1 VLAAWSRY
9 GSRRGVL
16 VSINIF
22 LIDDQMIVLEGL
34 RALLETHLQ
43 LKVVGMATNSQN
55 ALTQVRVTRPH
66 VVVSEF
72 SLLVDDSARGDDSK
86 GNDLP
91 TGVNTMRQLALECP
105 NAKIVVLSM
114 NTSTDYIAQ
123 ALQAGASGYVAK
135 NAGSRELIDAIFSV
149 ASGRRYLS
157 RDLSLALSDAYISD
171 QIAGN
176 PLHILSPRERQVL
189 QLVVQGTP
197 SSAIAQLL
205 GLSVSTVDTYR
216 SRLKVKLG
224 VDNTVDLVKFAIRNQ
239 LTAVD

>member
-1 VLAAWSRY
+1 L
-9 GSRRGVL
+9 
-16 VSINIF
+16 SIKVF

-34 RALLETHLQ
+34 RALLETHRH

-55 ALTQVRVTRPH
+55 AVVQVRDTRPH

-72 SLLVDDSARGDDSK
+72 SLLVDDGK

-91 TGVNTMRQLALECP
+91 AGISTMRQLALECP
-105 NAKIVVLSM
+105 NARIVVLSM

-135 NAGSRELIDAIFSV
+135 NAGSGELIDAIFSV
-149 ASGRRYLS
+149 AAGRRYLS
-157 RDLSLALSDAYISD
+157 RELSLALSDAYISE

-176 PLHILSPRERQVL
+176 PIHILSPREREVL

-197 SSAIAQLL
+197 SAVIAQLL

-224 VDNTVDLVKFAIRNQ
+224 IDNTVDLVKFAIRNQ
-239 LTAVD
+239 LTAID

>member
-1 VLAAWSRY
+1 VA
-9 GSRRGVL
+9 
-16 VSINIF
+16 ITIF

-34 RALLETHLQ
+34 RALLETHSQ

-55 ALTQVRVTRPH
+55 ALAQVRAMRPH

-72 SLLVDDSARGDDSK
+72 SLLMDDGK

-91 TGVNTMRQLALECP
+91 TGVDTMRQLALECP

-149 ASGRRYLS
+149 AAGRRFLS
-157 RDLSLALSDAYISD
+157 RELSLALSDAYISD

-176 PLHILSPRERQVL
+176 PIHILSPREREVL
-189 QLVVQGTP
+189 QLVVQGT
-197 SSAIAQLL
+197 SSSMIAQLL

-224 VDNTVDLVKFAIRNQ
+224 IENTVDLVKFAIRNQ
-239 LTAVD
+239 LTAID